1 MISGSSTTESSIAP
15 SACKSTPLLTLTPQ
29 IWSTPNQSSG
39 AGSAEKKPACSDA
52 LDRMAFKLSFP
63 PEPDFW
69 FYFFCFLFI
78 SPLLLFFPFY
88 AYHTQTLHDPICQ
101 CQRKVSPA
109 TWGISNPGRKR
120 NCASS
125 GRLSYNYGTPTAA
138 AVGRRNT
145 HGGHPSHQTT
155 PIPLPPQNHPDG
167 GSSH

>member
-69 FYFFCFLFI
+69 FYFFCFYLF
-78 SPLLLFFPFY
+78 LPFSCSSRSMHITHKPCMTQY
-88 AYHTQTLHDPICQ
+88 ANVSGKSHRLRGESRTLAGRETAPVLGDSHTIM
-101 CQRKVSPA
+101 
-109 TWGISNPGRKR
+109 GR
-120 NCASS
+120 
-125 GRLSYNYGTPTAA
+125 
-138 AVGRRNT
+138 
-145 HGGHPSHQTT
+145 
-155 PIPLPPQNHPDG
+155 PQQQP
-167 GSSH
+167 